1 MEDCQLFDNCKGF
14 SNTLFLQ
21 FHLSKRLSH
30 IISTQTPNMGKL
42 LNNFKVFLLIYAY
55 FILQNV
61 IILTLLN
68 S

>member
-1 MEDCQLFDNCKGF
+1 
-14 SNTLFLQ
+14 
-21 FHLSKRLSH
+21 
-30 IISTQTPNMGKL
+30 MGKL

-68 S
+68 SQYSKYIFVARYTEKL